1 MVKELENCK
10 ERKLIS
16 YDQITVTADLRLSLE
31 INKNS
36 IMNGFR
42 FDEDEEEEVLLQTSF
57 LQDIFKTVTY
67 FLFNFDI
74 VISIY
79 FSSFVFYLSSFDI
92 SKQNLV
98 MELGVHSSLY
108 LNCHHQITYA
118 KFNVKI
124 HYPPH
129 YEKANVDHIGRSINE
144 FSWERCFVTI

>member
-98 MELGVHSSLY
+98 MELGVHSSLHQ
-108 LNCHHQITYA
+108 NCHT
-118 KFNVKI
+118 
-124 HYPPH
+124 
-129 YEKANVDHIGRSINE
+129 R
-144 FSWERCFVTI
+144 